1 MARYEINQAFTDNS
15 IADLSWY
22 VKVETGTWHWQYRE
36 SNVYNASRKRR
47 GQWTTRRAC
56 RRGRMMTRKKRITL
70 METDMTMAM
79 MMMKKKNNKIKMKI
93 KIKTIDLYDFFMIK
107 LSFFLHCY
115 LSKFMLV
122 FLYYFSFTYG
132 RYSLFYGMRCF
143 FSFSGTSCISHE
155 MNGNNGN
162 YHNKKN

>member
-93 KIKTIDLYDFFMIK
+93 KFKTIDLYDFFMIK
-107 LSFFLHCY
+107 LSFFFTLLFKQIH
-115 LSKFMLV
+115 V
-122 FLYYFSFTYG
+122 GFSL
-132 RYSLFYGMRCF
+132 LFF
-143 FSFSGTSCISHE
+143 FYIW
-155 MNGNNGN
+155 
-162 YHNKKN
+162 